1 MKKKVLSV
9 VAVIVLILAVVSG
22 IKGHKSQQSTTT
34 KKTKVVAATVAQSNP
49 FTYKD
54 GDKLT
59 GYDVKLLEAIF
70 KDSKEFELEW
80 QVVDFTGILS
90 GIDSNRFQI
99 GANNFSSNAERKEK
113 YLLSDPIVKNPNV
126 IVVRKDSDIK
136 SLKDIAGKKAV
147 TEVGNSGATILE
159 EFNKK
164 NSDDQ
169 IDISYTKEDITSQL
183 QSIEKGTYD
192 ARIVSK
198 ISAETL
204 IKNNGF
210 KDLKIVQLTSEET
223 NNLDVNS
230 YYLIEKTDQGKK
242 IQAFINKRLKEL
254 RKSGDW
260 KSLSEKFFGEDN
272 LPTK

>member
-9 VAVIVLILAVVSG
+9 VAVIVLILAVVLG

-80 QVVDFTGILS
+80 QVVDFTGVLS

-136 SLKDIAGKKAV
+136 SLKDIAEKKAV

-272 LPTK
+272 LPAE

>member
-9 VAVIVLILAVVSG
+9 IAVIVLILAVVLG
-22 IKGHKSQQSTTT
+22 IKGHKSQESATT

-80 QVVDFTGILS
+80 QVVDFTGVLS

-183 QSIEKGTYD
+183 QGIEKGTYD

-272 LPTK
+272 LPAE

>member
-9 VAVIVLILAVVSG
+9 VAVIVLILAVVLG

-59 GYDVKLLEAIF
+59 GYDVKLLESIF

-80 QVVDFTGILS
+80 QVVDFTGVLS

-147 TEVGNSGATILE
+147 TEVSNSGATILE

-230 YYLIEKTDQGKK
+230 CYLIEKTDQGKK

-272 LPTK
+272 LPAE

>member
-9 VAVIVLILAVVSG
+9 VAVIVLILAVVLG
-22 IKGHKSQQSTTT
+22 IKGHKSQKSTTT

-80 QVVDFTGILS
+80 QVVDFTGVLS

-272 LPTK
+272 LPAE

>member
-9 VAVIVLILAVVSG
+9 VAVIVLILAVVLG

-59 GYDVKLLEAIF
+59 GYDVKLLESIF

-80 QVVDFTGILS
+80 QVVDFTGVLS

-272 LPTK
+272 LPAK

>member
-1 MKKKVLSV
+1 MKKKVLSI
-9 VAVIVLILAVVSG
+9 VAVIVLILAVVLG
-22 IKGHKSQQSTTT
+22 IEGHKSQQSSET

-80 QVVDFTGILS
+80 QVVDFTGVLS

-126 IVVRKDSDIK
+126 IVVRKDSDIN
-136 SLKDIAGKKAV
+136 SLKDIVGKKAV
-147 TEVGNSGATILE
+147 TEVGNNGATILE

-183 QSIEKGTYD
+183 QGIEKGTYD

-210 KDLKIVQLTSEET
+210 KDCS
-223 NNLDVNS
+223 
-230 YYLIEKTDQGKK
+230 
-242 IQAFINKRLKEL
+242 IN
-254 RKSGDW
+254 
-260 KSLSEKFFGEDN
+260 F
-272 LPTK
+272 

>member
-1 MKKKVLSV
+1 M
-9 VAVIVLILAVVSG
+9 
-22 IKGHKSQQSTTT
+22 
-34 KKTKVVAATVAQSNP
+34 
-49 FTYKD
+49 
-54 GDKLT
+54 
-59 GYDVKLLEAIF
+59 
-70 KDSKEFELEW
+70 
-80 QVVDFTGILS
+80 
-90 GIDSNRFQI
+90 
-99 GANNFSSNAERKEK
+99 
-113 YLLSDPIVKNPNV
+113 LSDPIVKNPNV

-242 IQAFINKRLKEL
+242 IQSLINKRLKEL

-272 LPTK
+272 LPAE

>member
-9 VAVIVLILAVVSG
+9 VAVIVLILAVVLG

-80 QVVDFTGILS
+80 QVVDFTGVLS

-242 IQAFINKRLKEL
+242 IQSFINKRLKEL

-272 LPTK
+272 LPAE

>member
-1 MKKKVLSV
+1 MKKKVHSV
-9 VAVIVLILAVVSG
+9 VAVIVLILAVVLG

-80 QVVDFTGILS
+80 QVVDFTGVLS

-272 LPTK
+272 LPAE

>member
-1 MKKKVLSV
+1 MKKKVLSI
-9 VAVIVLILAVVSG
+9 VAVIVLILAVVLG
-22 IKGHKSQQSTTT
+22 IKGHKSQQSSTT

-70 KDSKEFELEW
+70 KDSKEFELDW
-80 QVVDFTGILS
+80 QIVDFTGVLS

-183 QSIEKGTYD
+183 QGIEKGTYD

-272 LPTK
+272 LPEE

>member
-9 VAVIVLILAVVSG
+9 VAVIVLILAVVLG

-80 QVVDFTGILS
+80 QVVDFTGVLS

-272 LPTK
+272 LPAE

>member
-9 VAVIVLILAVVSG
+9 VAVIVLILAVVLG

-59 GYDVKLLEAIF
+59 GYDVKLLESIF

-80 QVVDFTGILS
+80 QVVDFTGVLS

-272 LPTK
+272 LPAE

>member
-1 MKKKVLSV
+1 MKKKVLSI
-9 VAVIVLILAVVSG
+9 VAVIVLILAVVLG
-22 IKGHKSQQSTTT
+22 IEGHKSQQSSET

-80 QVVDFTGILS
+80 QVVDFTGVLS

-126 IVVRKDSDIK
+126 IVVRKDSDIN
-136 SLKDIAGKKAV
+136 SLKDIVGKKAV
-147 TEVGNSGATILE
+147 TEVGNNGATILE

-183 QSIEKGTYD
+183 QGIEKGTYD

-242 IQAFINKRLKEL
+242 LQAFINKRLKEL

-272 LPTK
+272 LPEE

>member
-1 MKKKVLSV
+1 MCCTS
-9 VAVIVLILAVVSG
+9 
-22 IKGHKSQQSTTT
+22 
-34 KKTKVVAATVAQSNP
+34 
-49 FTYKD
+49 FY
-54 GDKLT
+54 
-59 GYDVKLLEAIF
+59 
-70 KDSKEFELEW
+70 
-80 QVVDFTGILS
+80 
-90 GIDSNRFQI
+90 NR
-99 GANNFSSNAERKEK
+99 A
-113 YLLSDPIVKNPNV
+113 
-126 IVVRKDSDIK
+126 VRKDSDIN
-136 SLKDIAGKKAV
+136 SLKDIVGKKAV
-147 TEVGNSGATILE
+147 TEVGNNGATILE

-183 QSIEKGTYD
+183 QGIEKGTYD

-242 IQAFINKRLKEL
+242 LQAFINKRLKEL

-272 LPTK
+272 LPEE

>member
-9 VAVIVLILAVVSG
+9 VAVIVLILAVVLG

-80 QVVDFTGILS
+80 QVVDFTGVLS

-223 NNLDVNS
+223 NNLGVNS

-272 LPTK
+272 LPAE

>member
-9 VAVIVLILAVVSG
+9 VAVIVLILAVVLG
-22 IKGHKSQQSTTT
+22 IKGHRSQQSTTT

-70 KDSKEFELEW
+70 NDSKEFELEW
-80 QVVDFTGILS
+80 QVVDFTGVLS

-126 IVVRKDSDIK
+126 IVVRKDSDIN

-272 LPTK
+272 LPAE

>member
-1 MKKKVLSV
+1 MKKKGLSV
-9 VAVIVLILAVVSG
+9 VAVIVLILAVVLG

-80 QVVDFTGILS
+80 QVVDFTGVLS

-272 LPTK
+272 LPAE

>member
-1 MKKKVLSV
+1 MKKKVLSI
-9 VAVIVLILAVVSG
+9 VAVIVLILAVVLG
-22 IKGHKSQQSTTT
+22 IEGHKSQQSSET
-34 KKTKVVAATVAQSNP
+34 KKSKVVAATVAQSNP

-80 QVVDFTGILS
+80 QVVDFTGVLS

-126 IVVRKDSDIK
+126 IVVSKDSDIN
-136 SLKDIAGKKAV
+136 SLKDIVGKKAV
-147 TEVGNSGATILE
+147 TEVGNNGATILE

-183 QSIEKGTYD
+183 QGIEKGTYD

-242 IQAFINKRLKEL
+242 LQAFINKRLKEL

-272 LPTK
+272 LPEE

>member
-1 MKKKVLSV
+1 MKKKVLSI
-9 VAVIVLILAVVSG
+9 VAVIVLILAVVLG
-22 IKGHKSQQSTTT
+22 IEGHKSQQSSET

-80 QVVDFTGILS
+80 QVVDFTGVLS

-99 GANNFSSNAERKEK
+99 GSNNFSSNAERKEK

-126 IVVRKDSDIK
+126 IVVRKDSDIN
-136 SLKDIAGKKAV
+136 SLKDIVGKKAV
-147 TEVGNSGATILE
+147 TEVGNNGATILE

-183 QSIEKGTYD
+183 QGIEKGTYD

-210 KDLKIVQLTSEET
+210 KDLKI
-223 NNLDVNS
+223 
-230 YYLIEKTDQGKK
+230 
-242 IQAFINKRLKEL
+242 
-254 RKSGDW
+254 
-260 KSLSEKFFGEDN
+260 
-272 LPTK
+272 

>member
-1 MKKKVLSV
+1 MKKKVLSI
-9 VAVIVLILAVVSG
+9 VAVIVLILAVVLG
-22 IKGHKSQQSTTT
+22 IEGHKSQQSSET

-54 GDKLT
+54 GYKLT

-80 QVVDFTGILS
+80 QVVDFTGVLS

-126 IVVRKDSDIK
+126 IVVRKDSDIN
-136 SLKDIAGKKAV
+136 SLKDIVGKKAV
-147 TEVGNSGATILE
+147 TEVGNNGATILE

-183 QSIEKGTYD
+183 QGIEKGTYD

-242 IQAFINKRLKEL
+242 LQAFINKRLKEL

-272 LPTK
+272 LPEE

>member
-1 MKKKVLSV
+1 MKKKVLSI
-9 VAVIVLILAVVSG
+9 VAVIVLILAVVLG
-22 IKGHKSQQSTTT
+22 IEGHKSQQSSET

-80 QVVDFTGILS
+80 QVVDFTGVLS

-126 IVVRKDSDIK
+126 IVVRKDSDIN
-136 SLKDIAGKKAV
+136 SLKDIVGKKAV
-147 TEVGNSGATILE
+147 TEVGNNGATILE

-183 QSIEKGTYD
+183 QGIEKGTYD

-210 KDLKIVQLTSEET
+210 KDLKTVQLTSEET

-242 IQAFINKRLKEL
+242 LQAFINKRLKEL

-272 LPTK
+272 LPEE